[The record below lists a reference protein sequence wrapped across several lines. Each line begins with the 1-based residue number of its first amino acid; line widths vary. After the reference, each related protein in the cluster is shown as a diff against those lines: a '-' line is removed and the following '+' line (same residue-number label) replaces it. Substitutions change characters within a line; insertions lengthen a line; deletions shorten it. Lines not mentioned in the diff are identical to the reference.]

1 MYSCSCEKMESDLM
15 GIFHIFFAV
24 SSLFPKNQ
32 DGQKQSAVGKSSG
45 PSNFK
50 NPLKKGA
57 ANQAPFR
64 INKIT
69 LST

>member
-1 MYSCSCEKMESDLM
+1 MYSCFCEKMESDLM
-15 GIFHIFFAV
+15 GIFHIFFAN

-32 DGQKQSAVGKSSG
+32 DGQKQSADGIISG

-50 NPLKKGA
+50 NPMQKGA

-64 INKIT
+64 INNIT